1 MKSSRLVVLA
11 GLWAALPVAAVL
23 SASAASAAGEADERL
38 AAARRLVERSDAYL
52 HHSKLRRGMKGYGLT
67 VLEGTTRVRFGVE
80 IVSVMK
86 KWGPHQDVIL
96 ARLSRQDLD
105 KTGVISGMS
114 GSPCYIRHEGKDK
127 LIGAVAYRF
136 AIAQKEPMC
145 GIQPITQML
154 AVAGRATG
162 QAEKPKTRPATAPA
176 TRRADRG
183 PAWDRFLAAVLDP
196 TKRDFSRL
204 AMPDYARRS
213 SGGSGAG
220 LRPLLTP
227 LAISGAGERT
237 LDVLRSALGPA
248 GMMPVRVGGAAAADA
263 ARADRELVPGAAIAV
278 PLVTGDADFSAVGTV
293 TDVTDGRV
301 LAFGHSFFADGQ
313 VAMPMGPAYVH
324 TVISGVLESF
334 KLSSTLGITGTL
346 TRDETVGV
354 VGRLGPGP
362 AMIPMTVEVRWDDA
376 SGAKP
381 QIQRYSY
388 RLVRHRWL
396 TPLFVG
402 LLGGQAVW
410 GWRNPPELHTVR
422 HSVEIDFGPAGLYK
436 AQNVTAGR
444 DVTPAISDATR
455 PVTAML
461 NNPLGPPAEIK
472 RIALKMH
479 IQRGVRYAD
488 ILQLKLD
495 GSIYRPGETVTG
507 KVVIRPFRAKKR
519 QLPIRFEL
527 PDDLPDG
534 TYRLTACDSTA
545 AVTALRREKPHQFDP
560 KTVPEL
566 LEAIRRVVEPQATRL
581 YLRLPLPRGGLAIGS
596 RELPDLPG
604 SKRAIIES
612 AGKLDTRAF
621 RSATVRSMATE
632 LVLSGSA
639 EGRFRVQAEP
649 TETLIRQIKE

>member
-1 MKSSRLVVLA
+1 MRSSRSAMLTGLGTVLT
-11 GLWAALPVAAVL
+11 VL
-23 SASAASAAGEADERL
+23 TASAALRAGAPDERL
-38 AAARRLVERSDAYL
+38 AAARRLVERSDSYL

-67 VLEGTTRVRFGVE
+67 VLEGTRRVRFGVE
-80 IVSVMK
+80 IVSVMN

-96 ARLSRQDLD
+96 ARLSKQDLE

-136 AIAQKEPMC
+136 TIAQKDPLC

-154 AVAGRATG
+154 AVAGRAKG
-162 QAEKPKTRPATAPA
+162 PDKKPATQPATAPA
-176 TRRADRG
+176 TRRAARG
-183 PAWDRFLAAVLDP
+183 PAWNRFLAAVLDP
-196 TKRDFSRL
+196 TKRDFSQL
-204 AMPDYARRS
+204 ATPDYARRS
-213 SGGSGAG
+213 PGGSRPG

-227 LAISGAGERT
+227 LTISGAGGRT
-237 LDVLRSALGPA
+237 LEVLRIALGPA
-248 GMMPVRVGGAAAADA
+248 GMMPVQVGGAAAAEA
-263 ARADRELVPGAAIAV
+263 ARADRKLVPGAAIAI
-278 PLVTGDADFSAVGTV
+278 PLVAGDADFSAVGTV

-313 VAMPMGPAYVH
+313 IAMPMGPAYVH

-346 TRDETVGV
+346 THDEAVGV

-362 AMIPMTVEVRWDDA
+362 AMIPMTVEVRRDDA

-396 TPLFVG
+396 TPLLVG
-402 LLGGQAVW
+402 LLTGEAVW
-410 GWRNPPELHTVR
+410 GWRNPPELHTVS
-422 HSVEIDFGPAGLYK
+422 HSVEIDFGRAGMYK
-436 AQNVTAGR
+436 AQNVTSGR

-461 NNPLGPPAEIK
+461 NNPLGPPPEIK
-472 RIALKMH
+472 RIALKIH

-488 ILQLKLD
+488 ILKLKLG
-495 GSIYRPGETVTG
+495 GSIYRPGETISG
-507 KVVIRPFRAKKR
+507 KVIIRPFRAR
-519 QLPIRFEL
+519 EQELAIRFEL

-545 AVTALRREKPHQFDP
+545 SVTALRSEKPHQFDP

-596 RELPDLPG
+596 RELPDLPV
-604 SKRAIIES
+604 SRRAIIES

-621 RSATVRSMATE
+621 RSAIVRSMATE
-632 LVLSGSA
+632 RVLAGSA
-639 EGRFRVQAEP
+639 DARFQVQAEP